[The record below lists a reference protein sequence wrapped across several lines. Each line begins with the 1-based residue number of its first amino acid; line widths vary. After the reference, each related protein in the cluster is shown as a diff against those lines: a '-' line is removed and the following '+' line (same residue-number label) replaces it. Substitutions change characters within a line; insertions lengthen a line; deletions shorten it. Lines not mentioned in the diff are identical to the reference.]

1 MPSVLQIQK
10 LCFHHLGRASM
21 LLILTVCLV
30 STLSAAEPTAKP
42 RLRIQPVVKKAQPAS
57 VVATPEVQVTGAT
70 APAALKP
77 VVRSAALTLF
87 QDVEPPI
94 PEPMPAVEP
103 PAAPAPAPV
112 VEAAEPMAEPP
123 VTPMAEP
130 MPEPMPEPMATPM
143 EEPMTPPMAQPPV
156 APMAQPMTEPM
167 VPPMAEPMT
176 EPISPSD
183 ATPPQPQPLPSIAN
197 DRGRLT
203 GKPDSFFESLTPEDR
218 EILYDGKLAN
228 QFGIGRTFDY
238 QVDGKEVAPPTN
250 IAAKVFSQEPEENFP
265 NGYHRDWYPMVAM
278 WEAPAFYHRPLYF
291 EEVNLERYGHTHQHL
306 QPVYSA
312 AHFFANTLALPY
324 KMGAYHPCERIYTLG
339 HYRPGDCN
347 PHDIHTTPFT
357 WKGVVYTGVVYSGIG
372 AAFP

>member
-10 LCFHHLGRASM
+10 LCFHNLGRASM

-30 STLSAAEPTAKP
+30 STLSAAEPAAKP
-42 RLRIQPVVKKAQPAS
+42 RLRIQPVVKKTQPAS
-57 VVATPEVQVTGAT
+57 AESTPEIQVTGAT

-77 VVRSAALTLF
+77 VVRAAALTLF
-87 QDVEPPI
+87 QEEPPT
-94 PEPMPAVEP
+94 PEPMPAVDP
-103 PAAPAPAPV
+103 PAAAEPAPM
-112 VEAAEPMAEPP
+112 VEAAQ
-123 VTPMAEP
+123 
-130 MPEPMPEPMATPM
+130 
-143 EEPMTPPMAQPPV
+143 PMAQPPAV
-156 APMAQPMTEPM
+156 PMADPMPKAP
-167 VPPMAEPMT
+167 V
-176 EPISPSD
+176 SPSD
-183 ATPPQPQPLPSIAN
+183 SVPAKPELLPSMSNA
-197 DRGRLT
+197 RGRLS

-228 QFGIGRTFDY
+228 QFGIGRTFNYD
-238 QVDGKEVAPPTN
+238 VGGKEVAPPTN

-291 EEVNLERYGHTHQHL
+291 EEVNLERYGHTHKHL
-306 QPVYSA
+306 QPIYSA
-312 AHFFANTLALPY
+312 AHFFGNTLALPY

-357 WKGVVYTGVVYSGIG
+357 WKGVVYTGAVYSGIG

>member
-10 LCFHHLGRASM
+10 LCFHNLGRAF
-21 LLILTVCLV
+21 LLLTLTVCMV
-30 STLSAAEPTAKP
+30 STLSATEPAKP
-42 RLRIQPVVKKAQPAS
+42 RLRIQPVVKTAQTAS
-57 VVATPEVQVTGAT
+57 KVKTTPEIQVTGAT

-77 VVRSAALTLF
+77 VVRAAAMTLF
-87 QDVEPPI
+87 DDIIPPV
-94 PEPMPAVEP
+94 PDPT
-103 PAAPAPAPV
+103 PAAETPAPPAPAPMAEKPPV
-112 VEAAEPMAEPP
+112 VKPAPMAEPA
-123 VTPMAEP
+123 PMVDVASP
-130 MPEPMPEPMATPM
+130 MTQQ
-143 EEPMTPPMAQPPV
+143 PMTPMPM
-156 APMAQPMTEPM
+156 PMTE
-167 VPPMAEPMT
+167 EPV
-176 EPISPSD
+176 SPSD
-183 ATPPQPQPLPSIAN
+183 SVSAQPQPLPSIAK
-197 DRGRLT
+197 DRGHLT
-203 GKPDSFFESLTPEDR
+203 GKPESFFKSLTPEDR

-228 QFGIGRTFDY
+228 QFGIGRTFEY
-238 QVDGKEVAPPTN
+238 PTDENNVGLPEN

-291 EEVNLERYGHTHQHL
+291 EEVNLERYGHTHKHL
-306 QPVYSA
+306 QPAYSA

-357 WKGVVYTGVVYSGIG
+357 WKGVFYTGVVYSGVG

>member
-10 LCFHHLGRASM
+10 LCFHTLGRAAM
-21 LLILTVCLV
+21 LLVLTACVV
-30 STLSAAEPTAKP
+30 STLSAAEPAAKP
-42 RLRIQPVVKKAQPAS
+42 RLRIQPVVKKAPKAS
-57 VVATPEVQVTGAT
+57 VEATPEVQPTAAT
-70 APAALKP
+70 TSATRGP
-77 VVRSAALTLF
+77 VVRAAALTLF
-87 QDVEPPI
+87 QEEPPL
-94 PEPMPAVEP
+94 PEPMPAVAP
-103 PAAPAPAPV
+103 PVKAAPAPMDD
-112 VEAAEPMAEPP
+112 AA
-123 VTPMAEP
+123 
-130 MPEPMPEPMATPM
+130 
-143 EEPMTPPMAQPPV
+143 EPMTPPP
-156 APMAQPMTEPM
+156 
-167 VPPMAEPMT
+167 VPPMTQPMQ
-176 EPISPSD
+176 EEAISPSD
-183 ATPPQPQPLPSIAN
+183 ALPPTPQPLPSVAD

-218 EILYDGKLAN
+218 EILYDGKLAD

-238 QVDGKEVAPPTN
+238 EVDGKEVEPPTN

-291 EEVNLERYGHTHQHL
+291 EEVNLERYGHTHPHL

-357 WKGVVYTGVVYSGIG
+357 WKGVVYTGAVYSGIG

>member
-10 LCFHHLGRASM
+10 LCFHNLGRASM
-21 LLILTVCLV
+21 LLILTLWMV
-30 STLSAAEPTAKP
+30 STLSAAEPTTKP

-57 VVATPEVQVTGAT
+57 AESTPEVQVTAAT
-70 APAALKP
+70 GPAALKP
-77 VVRSAALTLF
+77 VVRAAALTLF
-87 QDVEPPI
+87 QEEPPL
-94 PEPMPAVEP
+94 PEPMPTVEP
-103 PAAPAPAPV
+103 PATPDSVPM
-112 VEAAEPMAEPP
+112 VEAPMPMAETP
-123 VTPMAEP
+123 V
-130 MPEPMPEPMATPM
+130 
-143 EEPMTPPMAQPPV
+143 PPMAQPP
-156 APMAQPMTEPM
+156 AAPMTEPM
-167 VPPMAEPMT
+167 T
-176 EPISPSD
+176 EAPLSPSD
-183 ATPPQPQPLPSIAN
+183 AVPSKPQPLPSIAN

-238 QVDGKEVAPPTN
+238 EVDGQEVAPPTN

-312 AHFFANTLALPY
+312 AHFFGNTLALPY
-324 KMGAYHPCERIYTLG
+324 KIGAYHPCERIYTLG

-357 WKGVVYTGVVYSGIG
+357 WKGVVYTGAVYSGIG

>member
-10 LCFHHLGRASM
+10 LCFYSLSRASM

-30 STLSAAEPTAKP
+30 STLSAAEPTSKA
-42 RLRIQPVVKKAQPAS
+42 RLRIQPVVKNAQAATVHHAS
-57 VVATPEVQVTGAT
+57 EVQTTAAT
-70 APAALKP
+70 SPSAHKP
-77 VVRSAALTLF
+77 VVRAAALTLF
-87 QDVEPPI
+87 QEEPP
-94 PEPMPAVEP
+94 PPVVQP
-103 PAAPAPAPV
+103 PAAI
-112 VEAAEPMAEPP
+112 E
-123 VTPMAEP
+123 
-130 MPEPMPEPMATPM
+130 
-143 EEPMTPPMAQPPV
+143 PMAQPPAV
-156 APMAQPMTEPM
+156 PITE
-167 VPPMAEPMT
+167 

-183 ATPPQPQPLPSIAN
+183 ALAGQPEPLPSIAK
-197 DRGRLT
+197 DRGRLS
-203 GKPDSFFESLTPEDR
+203 GKPESFFKNLTPEDR

-238 QVDGKEVAPPTN
+238 EVDGKEIAPPTN

-291 EEVNLERYGHTHQHL
+291 EEVNLERYGHTHKHL
-306 QPVYSA
+306 QPIYSA
-312 AHFFANTLALPY
+312 AHFFGNTLALPY

-357 WKGVVYTGVVYSGIG
+357 WKGVVYTGAVYSGIG

>member
-10 LCFHHLGRASM
+10 LCFHNLGRATM
-21 LLILTVCLV
+21 LLILTACMV
-30 STLSAAEPTAKP
+30 SSLSAAGPATKP
-42 RLRIQPVVKKAQPAS
+42 RLRIQPVAKKAQPAS
-57 VVATPEVQVTGAT
+57 AQPTPEIQVTAAT

-77 VVRSAALTLF
+77 VVRAAALTLF
-87 QDVEPPI
+87 QEEPPT
-94 PEPMPAVEP
+94 PDPMPVVD
-103 PAAPAPAPV
+103 PAPAPM
-112 VEAAEPMAEPP
+112 VEVA
-123 VTPMAEP
+123 
-130 MPEPMPEPMATPM
+130 
-143 EEPMTPPMAQPPV
+143 PPMAQPPIP
-156 APMAQPMTEPM
+156 PMPEPM
-167 VPPMAEPMT
+167 KEAP
-176 EPISPSD
+176 SPSD
-183 ATPPQPQPLPSIAN
+183 ASPPKPQPLPSIAN

-238 QVDGKEVAPPTN
+238 EVDGKEVAPPTN

-291 EEVNLERYGHTHQHL
+291 EEVNLERYGHTHKHL

-312 AHFFANTLALPY
+312 AHFFGNTLALPY

>member
-10 LCFHHLGRASM
+10 LCFHTLGRAWM

-30 STLSAAEPTAKP
+30 SSVSAAEPASKP
-42 RLRIQPVVKKAQPAS
+42 RLRIQPVIKNAQPTSVESAS
-57 VVATPEVQVTGAT
+57 EVQRT
-70 APAALKP
+70 AAASPTALKP
-77 VVRSAALTLF
+77 VVRAAALTLF
-87 QDVEPPI
+87 QEEPPL
-94 PEPMPAVEP
+94 PEPIPAVES
-103 PAAPAPAPV
+103 PAI
-112 VEAAEPMAEPP
+112 PMSE
-123 VTPMAEP
+123 V
-130 MPEPMPEPMATPM
+130 
-143 EEPMTPPMAQPPV
+143 
-156 APMAQPMTEPM
+156 
-167 VPPMAEPMT
+167 
-176 EPISPSD
+176 PISPSD
-183 ATPPQPQPLPSIAN
+183 AMPVQPEPLPSIAK
-197 DRGRLT
+197 DRGRLS

-238 QVDGKEVAPPTN
+238 EVDGKEVSPPTN

-291 EEVNLERYGHTHQHL
+291 EEVNLERYGHTHKHL
-306 QPVYSA
+306 QPAYSA

-357 WKGVVYTGVVYSGIG
+357 WKGVVYTGAVYSGIG